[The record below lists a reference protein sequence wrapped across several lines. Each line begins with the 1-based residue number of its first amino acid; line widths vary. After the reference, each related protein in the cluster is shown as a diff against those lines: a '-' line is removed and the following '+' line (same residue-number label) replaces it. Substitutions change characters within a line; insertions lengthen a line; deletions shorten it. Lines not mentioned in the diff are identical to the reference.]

1 MMRKLLLYLFAV
13 LFLAAGCGGD
23 LPGEAGVEKEDG
35 ERVAAVEDEFEVPVV
50 EPWGAVDT
58 FVARRAARQAVL
70 TGFTRARNTMTLVAE
85 VDGRVERVFA
95 DVGDTIG
102 EDGRFAE
109 LDDTFVRLDL
119 ENNRAEQGRLKSEL
133 AYHRKEMERYRELVK
148 GRTAAQSTLDNNVRA
163 HDTTLQQL
171 KVLQVEE
178 RRLQERL
185 VRHIIKA
192 PKGWKVKHRELE
204 PGEWV
209 TRGQTAATLGNY
221 SALLVPFALSSR
233 EFSALKKM
241 GEAIELRLPDE
252 GGAVTARVERVA
264 PGYDPETRKIN
275 VDLEIASGD
284 IVMRGGIRTELVLP
298 LPDPGGAVLVPR
310 SALLKAYEEFFLV
323 RPEGG
328 RVRVMLLGGGPEG
341 TVRVSSPDVRPGDR
355 FLTEPDGGGGRD

>member
-1 MMRKLLLYLFAV
+1 MPKLWLFAFVV
-13 LFLAAGCGGD
+13 LFLAVGCGGD
-23 LPGEAGVEKEDG
+23 MPAESGEHREDG
-35 ERVAAVEDEFEVPVV
+35 ERVAAIEEGVDEAAEGPRGEVE
-50 EPWGAVDT
+50 T
-58 FVARRAARQAVL
+58 FSARKAAREAVL

-95 DVGDTIG
+95 DVGDSIG

-171 KVLQVEE
+171 RALQVEE

-192 PKGWKVKHRELE
+192 PEGWKVKHRELE

-221 SALLVPFALSSR
+221 STLLVPFALSRR

-275 VDLEIASGD
+275 VDLEITSGD
-284 IVMRGGIRTELVLP
+284 ISMRGGIRTELVLP

-310 SALLKAYEEFFLV
+310 TALLKAYEEFFLV

-328 RVRVMLLGGGPEG
+328 RVRVVLLGGGPGG

-355 FLTEPDGGGGRD
+355 FVVAPDGGGGRG